1 MEAVITA
8 ILLGKIM
15 TLIDDGNS
23 LPCGPLAPLIGLL
36 IAMIG
41 GAMGPLASLTMN
53 PAHDFGPKL
62 MTFFCR
68 LGEAAFTADGTF
80 PIFWSADRPV
90 LGTCIGAAGYKAL
103 ICKHL
108 LALGG

>member
-1 MEAVITA
+1 LVGQAFLVEAVITA

-41 GAMGPLASLTMN
+41 GAMGPLAGLTMN

-62 MTFFCR
+62 MTVFAGWGRPRPRRTGHFLFSGPLIARCWVP
-68 LGEAAFTADGTF
+68 A
-80 PIFWSADRPV
+80 SARQA
-90 LGTCIGAAGYKAL
+90 TRR
-103 ICKHL
+103 
-108 LALGG
+108 